1 MKLPINLNKFSSFIP
16 SSFSQKLNF
25 IELTMPISYSLQYII
40 QLQRAIGSKSNLTLT
55 NYIFFFQEIAH
66 FHEAFCCLTLS
77 LGDQSAIFDFFKV
90 IPISFAWTCW
100 YTIHIFY
107 LTLPFRNQIAWLIH
121 QFLCLNI
128 HLTHLS
134 CSDILQVIQK
144 YLEDKVSRKIRIT
157 QISLLSS
164 SSNEAK

>member
-1 MKLPINLNKFSSFIP
+1 
-16 SSFSQKLNF
+16 
-25 IELTMPISYSLQYII
+25 
-40 QLQRAIGSKSNLTLT
+40 
-55 NYIFFFQEIAH
+55 
-66 FHEAFCCLTLS
+66 LTLS

-107 LTLPFRNQIAWLIH
+107 LTLPFRNQIVWLIH

-134 CSDILQVIQK
+134 CSDILKVIQK
-144 YLEDKVSRKIRIT
+144 CLEDKVSRKIRIT